1 MEAKVLNRTLILP
14 DALLLMQTHSF
25 QDGDVFKPLRDIL
38 NISRLQQY
46 VDVVVTPAPNK
57 YVEDLVEKEWRT
69 VLMAPRTLFADVCRD
84 VCLYGCVHY
93 EPHHRTWCGTATLTS
108 LCAHTA

>member
-1 MEAKVLNRTLILP
+1 MMEAKVLNRTLILP

-38 NISRLQQY
+38 NITRLQKY

-57 YVEDLVEKEWRT
+57 YVDDLVEKEWRT
-69 VLMAPRTLFADVCRD
+69 VLMAPRTLFADVRLLRGFC
-84 VCLYGCVHY
+84 GA
-93 EPHHRTWCGTATLTS
+93 PHHPPSGPGPIQQ
-108 LCAHTA
+108 H